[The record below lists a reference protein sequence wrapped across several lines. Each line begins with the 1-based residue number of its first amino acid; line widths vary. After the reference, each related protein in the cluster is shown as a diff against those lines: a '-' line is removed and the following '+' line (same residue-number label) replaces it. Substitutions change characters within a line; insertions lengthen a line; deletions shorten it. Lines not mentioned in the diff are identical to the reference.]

1 MLSSARPPISSAS
14 DWSAPSN
21 RRRRHRPGRTTSPRH
36 WRPAS
41 KRAEA
46 KGVANAMP
54 WEWMKRGW
62 KKTICTRGTVT
73 VGWFSHMFCQTH
85 AFSLRR
91 NRWEGSQ
98 QGHIKSCLHCIRH
111 VWKYNLKPWKSF
123 RQQIQPEHSHCRRA
137 HGSKSPWHI
146 APPLS
151 HGKVIALCRLQGT
164 PRSEEDIKKSKRLRW
179 KEHLYKIIDT
189 LVSRKGYK

>member
-21 RRRRHRPGRTTSPRH
+21 RRRRHRPGWTTSPRH

-54 WEWMKRGW
+54 WEWMKRVW
-62 KKTICTRGTVT
+62 KKIFAPVVQSAGLVTCFVKSMHLACGESMRGGRSRVT
-73 VGWFSHMFCQTH
+73 SSHVYI
-85 AFSLRR
+85 AFVMCE
-91 NRWEGSQ
+91 NTT
-98 QGHIKSCLHCIRH
+98 
-111 VWKYNLKPWKSF
+111 LKPWKSC

-151 HGKVIALCRLQGT
+151 HGKVMALCCLQGT
-164 PRSEEDIKKSKRLRW
+164 PRSEEDIKKR
-179 KEHLYKIIDT
+179 
-189 LVSRKGYK
+189 